1 MKKSMLFTKELFQ
14 IFFSAIDNMIINT
27 KYTLISRVGYYH
39 SERYF
44 LQDTRDLENP
54 ICGLSTTWKRFY
66 TSCAAVSNQKPPCCP
81 VSFIIVYIQY
91 NNSLTSFL

>member
-1 MKKSMLFTKELFQ
+1 MKKSMLFTKKLFQ

-27 KYTLISRVGYYH
+27 KYTLISRAGYYH

-54 ICGLSTTWKRFY
+54 ICGLPTTWKRFY
-66 TSCAAVSNQKPPCCP
+66 TSCVKPKAPMLP
-81 VSFIIVYIQY
+81 SKLFIIVYVQC